1 MNTENL
7 PDGKKKLAEFTE
19 GNLSVLG
26 NTVFEHTVFGHIAWL
41 WINSP
46 LHKEW
51 PLALLGINVI
61 PAIAHAQYML
71 LTQHDLPVAYCSWAW
86 LSPEAEKKYLAD
98 VNSLTLTE
106 WLSGERLWIIDWV
119 APFGHSFELFK
130 KMRAKFPNAVARAI
144 RVDRNK
150 NVARVQEILGK
161 HVNKN
166 KAHQILGTYFH
177 EIAGDLKN

>member
-7 PDGKKKLAEFTE
+7 PEGKEKFTDFTTFH
-19 GNLSVLG
+19 LSVLG
-26 NTVFEHTVFGHIAWL
+26 HVAWL
-41 WINSP
+41 WTNSP

-51 PLALLGINVI
+51 PLALLGTNVI
-61 PAIAHAQYML
+61 PAIVHAQYL
-71 LTQHDLPVAYCSWAW
+71 LITQRDLPVAYCSWAW
-86 LSPEAEKKYLAD
+86 LSPDAEKKYLAD

-130 KMRAKFPNAVARAI
+130 RMRAKFPDAVARAI
-144 RVDRNK
+144 RVDKNK
-150 NVARVQEILGK
+150 KVARVQEILGK

-166 KAHQILGTYFH
+166 KAHQILGAYFH
-177 EIAGDLKN
+177 EMVGDWKN